1 MGKVLRYDSDRTI
14 DSTDNNE
21 YAEGYRD
28 EDIAGLE
35 IVGEDIPASDY
46 IPDGVNEDIFN
57 DRPIYDE
64 SGAEDAPRQ

>member
-1 MGKVLRYDSDRTI
+1 MKPLRYDSDRTI

-28 EDIAGLE
+28 EIIAGEE
-35 IVGEDIPASDY
+35 IVGEQIPLSDY
-46 IPDGVNEDIFN
+46 IPDALNEDGGY

-64 SGAEDAPRQ
+64 NGAEDAPYQ